1 MKRKTLNQIR
11 LLLLIFTVSTL
22 ISCEKG
28 SSDASSDS
36 GKAGSMARFAI
47 RGNFLYTVDKETLNI
62 FDISTPS
69 NPIYL
74 NNKYIGFDIETIF
87 PYKEHLFI
95 GSQWGMYVYSI
106 SDPTNPENLSTYSHI
121 YSCDPVVVND
131 TLAFVTLRSGSI
143 CRTNF
148 DFNQMDVIDISDKY
162 NPELIKSYAMT
173 SPKGLGLDGKHL
185 FVCDAGIKVYDIT
198 DPLDLEMIHHITGI
212 QTYDVITNDG
222 ILLVTGPSGIFQYD
236 YTNIDSI
243 KKISSIPV
251 NN

>member
-1 MKRKTLNQIR
+1 MI
-11 LLLLIFTVSTL
+11 LLIFITS
-22 ISCEKG
+22 IIFSCGKDSG
-28 SSDASSDS
+28 SSTSDT

-62 FDISTPS
+62 FDISAPS

-87 PYKEHLFI
+87 PYKEYLFI
-95 GSQWGMYVYSI
+95 GSQWGMYVYSLA
-106 SDPTNPENLSTYSHI
+106 DPTNPENLSTYSHV

-143 CRTNF
+143 CRTDF

-162 NPELIKSYAMT
+162 KPGLIKSYSMT
-173 SPKGLGLDGKHL
+173 SPKGLGLDGKYL
-185 FVCDAGIKVYDIT
+185 FVCDAGLKVYDIT
-198 DPLDLEMIHHITGI
+198 NPLDLKMINHIAGI
-212 QTYDVITNDG
+212 QTYDVIPNDG

-243 KKISSIPV
+243 KEISSIPV
-251 NN
+251 NY